1 MSFVPLR
8 FLSRFKRLFFQPLNQ
23 GWNPDHFPSVNSTP
37 LHRLFPALVE
47 HGSDRSRTAIRT
59 NPDTIPTQSG
69 RLSKAIRTAARANRT
84 PFRTIPDTIPMVSS
98 KLFGFGRNTVRL
110 QSERCTLWIGTLYAF
125 ASERCT
131 ECPVI
136 RTFPRPHYGRA
147 RAGHGRHPLYDRA
160 AGRRGRTVDH
170 PSIQTLGRG

>member
-136 RTFPRPHYGRA
+136 RTRRSPSALCAVGTV
-147 RAGHGRHPLYDRA
+147 GHNPPADPACTSETNSTITR
-160 AGRRGRTVDH
+160 
-170 PSIQTLGRG
+170 